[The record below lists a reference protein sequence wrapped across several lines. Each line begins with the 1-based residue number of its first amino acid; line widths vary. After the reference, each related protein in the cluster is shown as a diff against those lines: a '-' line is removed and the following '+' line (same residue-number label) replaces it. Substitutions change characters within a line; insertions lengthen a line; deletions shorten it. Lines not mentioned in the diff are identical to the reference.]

1 WQRIYDF
8 VGEDDSV
15 DRVNVWVAIGS
26 EGAPLDLI
34 KVLGELLALCCIHS
48 GAALDDEVFDSSVH
62 LWMLDPQ
69 SGENVVRQ
77 LACSRPNLQYRAA
90 VIRWRTLGRV
100 CLAGVA
106 FKPRQQ
112 FGEKSSERCAKCRMH
127 VAGCVVVAG
136 RAYLGRL
143 GVVVAF
149 SGIVER
155 GLHEVAERDGASVPN
170 ARLELLGKCVHS

>member
-48 GAALDDEVFDSSVH
+48 GAALDDEVFDSSVE
-62 LWMLDPQ
+62 LRMLDPQ

-77 LACSRPNLQYRAA
+77 LACSRANLQYRGGGIGWRTFSRDCFAA
-90 VIRWRTLGRV
+90 VF
-100 CLAGVA
+100 

-112 FGEKSSERCAKCRMH
+112 VGEKLSE
-127 VAGCVVVAG
+127 
-136 RAYLGRL
+136 
-143 GVVVAF
+143 
-149 SGIVER
+149 
-155 GLHEVAERDGASVPN
+155 
-170 ARLELLGKCVHS
+170 